1 VLSPPTHYEITESSL
16 DTALRYETV
25 IGLFADLYRNDLDI
39 LEVGAGS
46 AGITQFLQHPVV
58 GVDTAFERTS
68 ERQTD
73 LLTQVAGS
81 AAELPFEDGSF
92 DVVLS
97 LEMLEH
103 VAPVDREACLREM
116 LRVLRP
122 GGRLVLTF
130 PADETAAGL
139 DRWLNDSYRRK
150 SGHDHPWASEHL
162 ANGLPHAG
170 DVVAQARELIG
181 ADGHVR
187 LLRHQSAGSFRL
199 VHSLYTA
206 RRLSKLTRPLG
217 LHTRPAAR
225 LLFSVCRRMHREPT
239 YRAIVLVDRQEENA
253 ARNSG
258 GTIPPAASTA
268 R

>member
-1 VLSPPTHYEITESSL
+1 MLLPPTHYEITESSL

-25 IGLFADLYRNDLDI
+25 IGLLEDLYRSDLDV

-46 AGITQFLQHPVV
+46 AGITQFLLHPVV

-68 ERQTD
+68 ERQTE
-73 LLTQVAGS
+73 LLSRVTGS
-81 AAELPFEDGSF
+81 ATSLPFADGSF

-103 VAPVDREACLREM
+103 VPFQDRELCLREM

-122 GGRLVLTF
+122 GGRLILTF
-130 PADETAAGL
+130 PADETASRL
-139 DRWLNDSYRRK
+139 DRWLNESYKRK
-150 SGHDHPWASEHL
+150 SGQDHPWASEHL
-162 ANGLPHAG
+162 ANGVPRAA
-170 DVVAQARELIG
+170 DVAAQAQDLIG
-181 ADGHVR
+181 TDGRVR
-187 LLRHQSAGSFRL
+187 LLRHQWAGSFRI
-199 VHSLYTA
+199 VHGLYTA

-217 LHTRPAAR
+217 LHTKPVAR

-239 YRAIVLVDRQEENA
+239 YRAIVLVDRHEASA
-253 ARNSG
+253 ARSSG
-258 GTIPPAASTA
+258 GTMPQAASTA